1 MPSTA
6 DKGDV
11 PPQIKAGLPRRLLP
25 VAQLVPA
32 GRSVADVGTGDGK
45 LAAWLAAAGHRVIAT
60 ENKPG
65 PRVEALRLLGPLGI
79 ECRLG
84 DGLEPLLPG
93 EVEVAVIAGMGGRT
107 IGRILAGSPEVVAA
121 LEALVLQPMQHG
133 EELLAD
139 LLDRGYRLSG
149 RVDVE
154 QRSRVYSALLVL
166 PPYSIAR

>member
-1 MPSTA
+1 
-6 DKGDV
+6 V
-11 PPQIKAGLPRRLLP
+11 R
-25 VAQLVPA
+25 LVPA

-45 LAAWLAAAGHRVIAT
+45 LAAWLAAAGHRLIAT

-65 PRVEALRLLGPLGI
+65 PRLEALRILEPLGI

>member
-1 MPSTA
+1 VPTTA
-6 DKGDV
+6 DRGDV
-11 PPQIKAGLPRRLLP
+11 PPQIKGLPGRLGP
-25 VAQLVPA
+25 VARLVPA

-45 LAAWLAAAGHRVIAT
+45 LAAWLHATGHRVIAT

-65 PRVEALRLLGPLGI
+65 PRLEALRLLEPLGI

-84 DGLEPLLPG
+84 DGLQPILPG
-93 EVEVAVIAGMGGRT
+93 EVEVVVIAGLGGRS
-107 IGRILAGSPEVVAA
+107 IRRILAGSQDVVGS

-139 LLDRGYRLSG
+139 LLARGFRVEG
-149 RVDVE
+149 RIEIE
-154 QRSRVYSALLVL
+154 QRSRGYSALLVL

>member
-1 MPSTA
+1 
-6 DKGDV
+6 
-11 PPQIKAGLPRRLLP
+11 

-32 GRSVADVGTGDGK
+32 GCSVADVGTGDGK

-84 DGLEPLLPG
+84 EGLEPILPG
-93 EVEVAVIAGMGGRT
+93 EVQVVVIAGMGGRM
-107 IGRILAGSPEVVAA
+107 IGRILAASPEVVAS

-139 LLDRGYRLSG
+139 LLAQGF
-149 RVDVE
+149 RVGTRVEIE
-154 QRSRVYSALLVL
+154 QRSRGYSALRML